1 MEINQNLKKIRN
13 QNKITQKELAEKS
26 GVPYA
31 NYNKYETTTTI
42 PDIET
47 LIKLANFYN
56 ISLDY
61 LVGRKFGNDI
71 GFLTDD
77 QFQNLK
83 IILSLSE
90 KNQYKVFGY
99 ALSLLQ
105 NQN

>member
-1 MEINQNLKKIRN
+1 MRLQELRKQKKIS
-13 QNKITQKELAEKS
+13 QQELATQLSLNVMTYNNWEKEKREPNIKNLCS
-26 GVPYA
+26 LADY
-31 NYNKYETTTTI
+31 YNV
-42 PDIET
+42 
-47 LIKLANFYN
+47 
-56 ISLDY
+56 SLDY

-99 ALSLLQ
+99 ALSLLE
-105 NQN
+105 NQ

>member
-1 MEINQNLKKIRN
+1 MRLQELRKQKKIS
-13 QNKITQKELAEKS
+13 QQELANQLSLNVMTYNNWEKEKRE
-26 GVPYA
+26 PNIENLCKIADY
-31 NYNKYETTTTI
+31 YNV
-42 PDIET
+42 
-47 LIKLANFYN
+47 
-56 ISLDY
+56 SLDY

-83 IILSLSE
+83 IILTLSE